1 MTSAAIQID
10 SEIITQSELSQK
22 RKNVIWC
29 HLCVETKKMLQM
41 NLFTMGPLDR
51 KQTNVTRGKGWG
63 NNTLG
68 NGTYK
73 HTLLYTID
81 KQQGPTI

>member
-1 MTSAAIQID
+1 M
-10 SEIITQSELSQK
+10 
-22 RKNVIWC
+22 
-29 HLCVETKKMLQM
+29 ETKKMLQM

>member
-1 MTSAAIQID
+1 
-10 SEIITQSELSQK
+10 
-22 RKNVIWC
+22 
-29 HLCVETKKMLQM
+29 M